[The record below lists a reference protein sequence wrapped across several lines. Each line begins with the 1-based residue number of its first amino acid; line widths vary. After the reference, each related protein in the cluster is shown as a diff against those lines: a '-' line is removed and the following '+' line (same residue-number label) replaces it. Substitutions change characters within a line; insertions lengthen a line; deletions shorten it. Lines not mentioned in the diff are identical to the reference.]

1 MGSRIKKNDTV
12 MVITGKEKGK
22 TGRVYKVMSDGGRVL
37 VEKLNIV
44 KRHTRPNA
52 ENRQGGII
60 EKEAPLEI
68 SNVMLVCPKCSK
80 PARVSYSYDGDT
92 KVRTCKK
99 CGDTID
105 KA

>member
-1 MGSRIKKNDTV
+1 MASRIKKNDTV
-12 MVITGKEKGK
+12 IVITGKEKGK
-22 TGRVYKVMSDGGRVL
+22 SGRVYKVMPEKGRVL

-44 KRHTRPNA
+44 KRHSRPTA
-52 ENRQGGII
+52 ANRQGGIV
-60 EKEAPLEI
+60 EMEAPIEA

-80 PARVSYSYDGDT
+80 PARVSYGYDGDS
-92 KVRTCKK
+92 KVRVCKK

>member
-1 MGSRIKKNDTV
+1 MASRIKKNDTV

-22 TGRVYKVMSDGGRVL
+22 SGRVYRVMPDQGRVL

-44 KRHTRPNA
+44 KRHSRPTA
-52 ENRQGGII
+52 ANRQGGII
-60 EKEAPLEI
+60 EMEAPLEM

-80 PARVSYSYDGDT
+80 PARVSYAFDGDT
-92 KVRTCKK
+92 KVRVCKK

>member
-1 MGSRIKKNDTV
+1 MASRIKKNDTV

-22 TGRVYKVMSDGGRVL
+22 SGRVYRVMPEKDRVL

-44 KRHTRPNA
+44 KRHSRPTA
-52 ENRQGGII
+52 ANRQGGIV
-60 EKEAPLEI
+60 EMEAPLHM

-80 PARVSYSYDGDT
+80 PARVSYRYDGDT
-92 KVRTCKK
+92 KVRVCKK